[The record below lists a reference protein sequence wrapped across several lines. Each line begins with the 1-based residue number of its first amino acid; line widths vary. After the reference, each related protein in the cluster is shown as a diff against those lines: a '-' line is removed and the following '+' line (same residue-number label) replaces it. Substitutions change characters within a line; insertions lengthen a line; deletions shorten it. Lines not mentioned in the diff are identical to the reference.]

1 MNLNLQQ
8 ETIQQEPLKVDVKP
22 KMLLL
27 IVGIIFIGAN
37 LRAPLTSVGPLI
49 PSIRESLG
57 ISSTLAG
64 ALTTVPLLAFALL
77 SPFAPKLARRYG
89 METVL
94 FFSLIL
100 LTIGIVLRPLSGV
113 GMLFTGTIFLG
124 LAIAIGNVL
133 VPSIIKQNFPEN
145 VGAMT
150 GIYSVSMNLC
160 GAIASGLSI
169 PISSK
174 SGFGWQGSLGYWGII
189 SIIAILFWMPQIR
202 LRRKQI
208 MKVSEKTKSVN
219 MWKSGLAWQVTVFMG
234 LQSLIFYT
242 IVAWLPEILQQ
253 QGLSSSTAGWMLS
266 LMQFA
271 VLPFTFI
278 VPIIAGRMKN
288 QYVLVTITALLFIM
302 GVIGILY
309 GNLSFIPL
317 SVIFLG
323 IGGGCAFSLA
333 MMFFSLRTQ
342 NSYQA
347 AELSGMAQSIGY
359 LLAAVGPTLF
369 GVLHDITNNW
379 IMPLWMLVVASALI
393 FISGIGAGRNKYIGE
408 R

>member
-1 MNLNLQQ
+1 MNLQPGTLQQ
-8 ETIQQEPLKVDVKP
+8 EQTKLDVKP
-22 KMLLL
+22 KVLLL
-27 IVGIIFIGAN
+27 IIGIIFIGAN
-37 LRAPLTSVGPLI
+37 LRAPLTSVGPLV

-64 ALTTVPLLAFALL
+64 ALTTVPLLAFALV
-77 SPFAPKLARRYG
+77 SPFAPKLARRFG
-89 METVL
+89 MESVL
-94 FFSLIL
+94 FLSLIL
-100 LTIGIVLRPLSGV
+100 LTIGIILRPLSGV
-113 GMLFTGTIFLG
+113 GTLFTGTIFLG

-133 VPSIIKQNFPEN
+133 VPSIIKQNFSQS
-145 VGAMT
+145 VGTMT

-169 PISSK
+169 PISSN

-189 SIIAILFWMPQIR
+189 SIVAILFWIPQIR
-202 LRRKQI
+202 AKRKQDI
-208 MKVSEKTKSVN
+208 RVSEKQQSVN
-219 MWKSGLAWQVTVFMG
+219 IWKSGLAWQVTVFMG

-288 QYVLVTITALLFIM
+288 QYLLVTITALLFIIGM
-302 GVIGILY
+302 IGILY
-309 GNLSFIPL
+309 GNLSLIPL

-333 MMFFSLRTQ
+333 MMFFSLRTK

-369 GVLHDITNNW
+369 GVLHDITHNW
-379 IMPLWMLVVASALI
+379 AIPLWMLVITSVLI
-393 FISGIGAGRNKYIGE
+393 FISGIGAGRNKYIE
-408 R
+408 EK

>member
-1 MNLNLQQ
+1 LQQ
-8 ETIQQEPLKVDVKP
+8 GTIQQDHRVDVKP
-22 KMLLL
+22 KVLLL
-27 IVGIIFIGAN
+27 IIGIIFIGAN

-89 METVL
+89 MESVL
-94 FFSLIL
+94 FLSLIL
-100 LTIGIVLRPLSGV
+100 LTIGIILRPLSGV
-113 GMLFTGTIFLG
+113 GMLFSGTIFLG
-124 LAIAIGNVL
+124 LAIAVGNVL
-133 VPSIIKQNFPEN
+133 VPSIIKQYFPKS
-145 VGAMT
+145 VGTMT
-150 GIYSVSMNLC
+150 GVYSVSMNLC

-169 PISSK
+169 PITSK
-174 SGFGWQGSLGYWGII
+174 SGLGWQGSLGYWGII
-189 SIIAILFWMPQIR
+189 SIIAILFWIPQFRSNRNQAIN
-202 LRRKQI
+202 
-208 MKVSEKTKSVN
+208 VSEKPQSVN

-278 VPIIAGRMKN
+278 VPILAGRMKN
-288 QYVLVTITALLFIM
+288 QYLLVTITALLFVIGM
-302 GVIGILY
+302 IGILY
-309 GNLSFIPL
+309 GNLSLIPF
-317 SVIFLG
+317 SVILLG
-323 IGGGCAFSLA
+323 IAGGCAFSLA
-333 MMFFSLRTQ
+333 MMFFSLRTK

-347 AELSGMAQSIGY
+347 AELSGMAQSFGY
-359 LLAAVGPTLF
+359 LLAAIGPTLLACF
-369 GVLHDITNNW
+369 MILRITG
-379 IMPLWMLVVASALI
+379 LFLYGCLL
-393 FISGIGAGRNKYIGE
+393 
-408 R
+408 

>member
-1 MNLNLQQ
+1 LQQ
-8 ETIQQEPLKVDVKP
+8 GTIQQDHRVDVKP
-22 KMLLL
+22 KVLLL
-27 IVGIIFIGAN
+27 IIGIIFIGAN

-89 METVL
+89 MESVL
-94 FFSLIL
+94 FLSLIL
-100 LTIGIVLRPLSGV
+100 LTIGIILRPLSGV
-113 GMLFTGTIFLG
+113 GMLFSGTIFLG
-124 LAIAIGNVL
+124 LAIAVGNVL
-133 VPSIIKQNFPEN
+133 VPSIIKQYFPKS
-145 VGAMT
+145 VGTMT
-150 GIYSVSMNLC
+150 GVYSVSMNLC

-174 SGFGWQGSLGYWGII
+174 SGLGWQGSLGYWGII
-189 SIIAILFWMPQIR
+189 SIIAILFWIPQFRSNRNQAIN
-202 LRRKQI
+202 
-208 MKVSEKTKSVN
+208 VSEKPQSVN

-278 VPIIAGRMKN
+278 VPILAGRMKN
-288 QYVLVTITALLFIM
+288 QYLLVTITALLFVIGM
-302 GVIGILY
+302 IGILY
-309 GNLSFIPL
+309 GNLSLIPF
-317 SVIFLG
+317 SVILLG
-323 IGGGCAFSLA
+323 IAGGCAFSLA
-333 MMFFSLRTQ
+333 MMFFSLRTK

-347 AELSGMAQSIGY
+347 AELSGMAQSFGY
-359 LLAAVGPTLF
+359 LLAAIGPTLF
-369 GVLHDITNNW
+369 GVLHDITHNW
-379 IMPLWMLVVASALI
+379 AVPLWMLVIVSVLI
-393 FISGIGAGRNKYIGE
+393 FISGIGAGRNKYIQE
-408 R
+408 

>member
-1 MNLNLQQ
+1 MNLQPGTLQQ
-8 ETIQQEPLKVDVKP
+8 EQTKLDVKP
-22 KMLLL
+22 KVLLL
-27 IVGIIFIGAN
+27 IIGIIFIGAN
-37 LRAPLTSVGPLI
+37 LRAPLTSVGPLV

-64 ALTTVPLLAFALL
+64 ALTTVPLLAFALV
-77 SPFAPKLARRYG
+77 SPFAPKLARRFG
-89 METVL
+89 MESVL
-94 FFSLIL
+94 FLSLIL
-100 LTIGIVLRPLSGV
+100 LTIGIILRPLSGV
-113 GMLFTGTIFLG
+113 GTLFTGTIFLG

-133 VPSIIKQNFPEN
+133 VPSIIKQNFPQS
-145 VGAMT
+145 VGTMT

-169 PISSK
+169 PISSN

-189 SIIAILFWMPQIR
+189 SIVAILFWIPQIR
-202 LRRKQI
+202 AKRKQDVR
-208 MKVSEKTKSVN
+208 VSEKTQSVN
-219 MWKSGLAWQVTVFMG
+219 IWKSGLAWQVTVFMG

-288 QYVLVTITALLFIM
+288 QYLLVTITALLFIIGM
-302 GVIGILY
+302 IGILY
-309 GNLSFIPL
+309 GNLSLIPL

-333 MMFFSLRTQ
+333 MMFFSLRTK

-369 GVLHDITNNW
+369 GVLHDITHNW
-379 IMPLWMLVVASALI
+379 AIPLWMLVITSVLI
-393 FISGIGAGRNKYIGE
+393 FISGIGAGRNKYIEGK
-408 R
+408 

>member
-1 MNLNLQQ
+1 MNLQPGTLQQ
-8 ETIQQEPLKVDVKP
+8 EQTKLDVKP
-22 KMLLL
+22 KVLLL
-27 IVGIIFIGAN
+27 IIGIIFIGAN
-37 LRAPLTSVGPLI
+37 LRAPLTSVGPLV

-64 ALTTVPLLAFALL
+64 ALTTVPLLAFALV
-77 SPFAPKLARRYG
+77 SPFAPKLARRFG
-89 METVL
+89 MESVL
-94 FFSLIL
+94 FLSLIL
-100 LTIGIVLRPLSGV
+100 LTIGIILRPLSGV
-113 GMLFTGTIFLG
+113 GTLFTGTIFLG

-133 VPSIIKQNFPEN
+133 VPSIIKQNFPQS
-145 VGAMT
+145 VGTMT

-169 PISSK
+169 PISSN

-189 SIIAILFWMPQIR
+189 SIVAILFWIPQIR
-202 LRRKQI
+202 AKRKQDVR
-208 MKVSEKTKSVN
+208 VSEKPQSVN
-219 MWKSGLAWQVTVFMG
+219 IWKSGLAWQVTVFMG

-288 QYVLVTITALLFIM
+288 QYLLVTITALLFIIGM
-302 GVIGILY
+302 IGILY
-309 GNLSFIPL
+309 GNLSLIPL

-333 MMFFSLRTQ
+333 MMFFSLRTK

-369 GVLHDITNNW
+369 GVLHDITHNW
-379 IMPLWMLVVASALI
+379 AIPLWMLVITSVLI
-393 FISGIGAGRNKYIGE
+393 FISGIGAGRNKYIE
-408 R
+408 EK

>member
-1 MNLNLQQ
+1 MNLQPGTLQQ
-8 ETIQQEPLKVDVKP
+8 EQTKLDVKP
-22 KMLLL
+22 KVLLL
-27 IVGIIFIGAN
+27 IIGIIFIGAN
-37 LRAPLTSVGPLI
+37 LRAPLTSVGPLV

-64 ALTTVPLLAFALL
+64 ALTTVPLLAFALV
-77 SPFAPKLARRYG
+77 SPFAPKLARRFG
-89 METVL
+89 MESVL
-94 FFSLIL
+94 FLSLIL
-100 LTIGIVLRPLSGV
+100 LTIGIILRPLSGV
-113 GMLFTGTIFLG
+113 GTLFTGTIFLG

-133 VPSIIKQNFPEN
+133 VPSIIKQNFPQS
-145 VGAMT
+145 VGTMT

-169 PISSK
+169 PISSN

-189 SIIAILFWMPQIR
+189 SIVAILFWIPQIR
-202 LRRKQI
+202 AKRKQDVR
-208 MKVSEKTKSVN
+208 VSEKPQSVN
-219 MWKSGLAWQVTVFMG
+219 IWKSGLAWQVTVFMG

-278 VPIIAGRMKN
+278 VPIIAGHMKN
-288 QYVLVTITALLFIM
+288 QYLLVTITALLFIIGM
-302 GVIGILY
+302 IGILY
-309 GNLSFIPL
+309 GNLSLIPL

-333 MMFFSLRTQ
+333 MMFFSLRTK

-369 GVLHDITNNW
+369 GVLHDITHNW
-379 IMPLWMLVVASALI
+379 TIPLWMLVITSVLI
-393 FISGIGAGRNKYIGE
+393 FISGIGAGRNKYIE
-408 R
+408 EK

>member
-1 MNLNLQQ
+1 MQQ
-8 ETIQQEPLKVDVKP
+8 GTIQQDHRVDVKP
-22 KMLLL
+22 KVLLL
-27 IVGIIFIGAN
+27 IIGIIFIGAN

-89 METVL
+89 MESVL
-94 FFSLIL
+94 FLSLIL
-100 LTIGIVLRPLSGV
+100 LTIGIILRPLSGV
-113 GMLFTGTIFLG
+113 GMLFSGTIFLG
-124 LAIAIGNVL
+124 LAIAVGNVL
-133 VPSIIKQNFPEN
+133 VPSIIKQYFPKS
-145 VGAMT
+145 VGTMT
-150 GIYSVSMNLC
+150 GVYSVSMNLC

-174 SGFGWQGSLGYWGII
+174 SGLGWQGSLGYWGII
-189 SIIAILFWMPQIR
+189 SIIAILFWIPQFRSNRNQAIN
-202 LRRKQI
+202 
-208 MKVSEKTKSVN
+208 VSEKPQSVN

-278 VPIIAGRMKN
+278 VPILAGRMKN
-288 QYVLVTITALLFIM
+288 QYLLVTITALLFVIGM
-302 GVIGILY
+302 IGILY
-309 GNLSFIPL
+309 GNLSLIPF
-317 SVIFLG
+317 SVILLG
-323 IGGGCAFSLA
+323 IAGGCAFSLA
-333 MMFFSLRTQ
+333 MMFFSLRTK

-347 AELSGMAQSIGY
+347 AELSGMAQSFGY
-359 LLAAVGPTLF
+359 LLAAIGPTLF
-369 GVLHDITNNW
+369 GVLHDITHNW
-379 IMPLWMLVVASALI
+379 AVPLWMLVIVSVLI
-393 FISGIGAGRNKYIGE
+393 FISGIGAGRNKYIQE
-408 R
+408 

>member
-1 MNLNLQQ
+1 MNLQPGTLQQ
-8 ETIQQEPLKVDVKP
+8 EQTNLDVKP
-22 KMLLL
+22 KVLLL
-27 IVGIIFIGAN
+27 IIGIIFIGAN
-37 LRAPLTSVGPLI
+37 LRAPLTSVGPLV

-64 ALTTVPLLAFALL
+64 ALTTVPLLAFALV
-77 SPFAPKLARRYG
+77 SPFAPKLARRFG
-89 METVL
+89 MESVL
-94 FFSLIL
+94 FLSLIL
-100 LTIGIVLRPLSGV
+100 LTIGIILRPLSGV
-113 GMLFTGTIFLG
+113 GTLFTGTIFLG

-133 VPSIIKQNFPEN
+133 VPSIIKQNFSHS
-145 VGAMT
+145 VGTMT

-189 SIIAILFWMPQIR
+189 TIVAILFWIPQIR
-202 LRRKQI
+202 AKRKQDI
-208 MKVSEKTKSVN
+208 RVSENPKSVN
-219 MWKSGLAWQVTVFMG
+219 MWKSGLAWQVTIFMG

-253 QGLSSSTAGWMLS
+253 QGQSSSTAGWMLS

-288 QYVLVTITALLFIM
+288 QYMLVTITALLFIIGM
-302 GVIGILY
+302 IGILY
-309 GNLSFIPL
+309 GNLSLIPV

-347 AELSGMAQSIGY
+347 AELSGMAQSFGY

-369 GVLHDITNNW
+369 GVLHDITHNW
-379 IMPLWMLVVASALI
+379 TIPLWMLVIASVLI
-393 FISGIGAGRNKYIGE
+393 FISGIGAGRNKYVE
-408 R
+408 EK

>member
-1 MNLNLQQ
+1 LNLQPG
-8 ETIQQEPLKVDVKP
+8 TLQQEQTNLDVKP
-22 KMLLL
+22 KVLLL
-27 IVGIIFIGAN
+27 IIGIIFIGAN
-37 LRAPLTSVGPLI
+37 LRAPLTSVGPLV

-64 ALTTVPLLAFALL
+64 ALTTVPLLAFALV
-77 SPFAPKLARRYG
+77 SPFAPKLARRFG
-89 METVL
+89 MESVL
-94 FFSLIL
+94 FLSLIL
-100 LTIGIVLRPLSGV
+100 LTIGIILRPLSGV
-113 GMLFTGTIFLG
+113 GTLFTGTIFLG

-133 VPSIIKQNFPEN
+133 VPSIIKQNFSHS
-145 VGAMT
+145 VGTMT

-189 SIIAILFWMPQIR
+189 TIVAILFWIPQIR
-202 LRRKQI
+202 AKRKQDI
-208 MKVSEKTKSVN
+208 RVSENPKSVN
-219 MWKSGLAWQVTVFMG
+219 MWKSGLAWQVTIFMG

-253 QGLSSSTAGWMLS
+253 QGQSSSTAGWMLS

-288 QYVLVTITALLFIM
+288 QYMLVTITALLFIIGM
-302 GVIGILY
+302 IGILY
-309 GNLSFIPL
+309 GNLSLIPV

-347 AELSGMAQSIGY
+347 AELSGMAQSFGY

-369 GVLHDITNNW
+369 GVLHDITHNW
-379 IMPLWMLVVASALI
+379 TIPLWMLVIASVLI
-393 FISGIGAGRNKYIGE
+393 FISGIGAGRNKYVE
-408 R
+408 EK